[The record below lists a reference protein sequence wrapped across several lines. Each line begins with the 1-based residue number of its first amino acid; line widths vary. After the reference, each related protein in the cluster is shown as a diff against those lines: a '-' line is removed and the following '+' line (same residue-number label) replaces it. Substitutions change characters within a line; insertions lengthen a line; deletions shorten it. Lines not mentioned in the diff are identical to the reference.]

1 MIKNNLGTE
10 NIKPSYRINITAQW
24 FIKFR
29 DTVSPLINNLKQVK
43 LNDTIINNDHRY
55 YKPFNNTIMDKIIS
69 IEPINP
75 EEKYKKVYDVTVP
88 DTLNFNI
95 ANNLTLRDTSDTG
108 YIERRLVKSME
119 DTKVYYDFTV

>member
-1 MIKNNLGTE
+1 MML
-10 NIKPSYRINITAQW
+10 
-24 FIKFR
+24 
-29 DTVSPLINNLKQVK
+29 V
-43 LNDTIINNDHRY
+43 INNDHRY

-95 ANNLTLRDTSDTG
+95 ANNLTLRDTS
-108 YIERRLVKSME
+108 
-119 DTKVYYDFTV
+119 